1 MTLRPLVVGEAPS
14 RTSKAPL
21 DGSSGRRLAS
31 LAGVPHGELAARFE
45 LANLLDRW
53 PGRGSGSG
61 AAFPSAEAR
70 AAAASMEVEGRKVVL
85 LGKRVASAFGVVAGL
100 LSVVRH
106 RGGEVLVLPHPSG
119 ASRWWNSPG
128 NRTLAEI
135 AIRSFV
141 GEGPGADRNA
151 ISGAGRWRFDGE
163 VADAFDEMLGRS
175 VPDYVGMRRVVTE
188 LARRFARPGSRI
200 VDLGCS
206 RGEAIA
212 DLVDSLDDRDLRFV
226 GCEVSAPMRDA
237 AIRRFAGRPN
247 VEIVDV
253 DLARAYPAG
262 PPASVVLAVLVAQF
276 VPIEHRHRLFR
287 NARLNVEPTGAFLL
301 VEKVIGSASEIDD
314 VLVDVHHADKRRA
327 GYTDEEVRRKRLA
340 LQGVMVPLTAEWNES
355 MLRSAGFRS
364 VECVWRRLNFAAWL
378 ALP

>member
-1 MTLRPLVVGEAPS
+1 MNLRTLVVGEAPS
-14 RTSKAPL
+14 RTSTAPL
-21 DGSSGRRLAS
+21 DGPSGRRLAA
-31 LAGVPHGELAARFE
+31 LAGVPFEELPARFE
-45 LANLLDRW
+45 LTNLLDRW
-53 PGRGSGSG
+53 PGRGSGPG
-61 AAFPSAEAR
+61 AAFPRAEAR
-70 AAAASMEVEGRKVVL
+70 AAAASMEIEGRRVVL
-85 LGKRVASAFGVVAGL
+85 LGKRVASAFGVVGDL
-100 LSVVRH
+100 LDVVEH
-106 RGGEVLVLPHPSG
+106 RGAEVLVLPHPSG
-119 ASRWWNSPG
+119 ASRWWNSPDG
-128 NRTLAEI
+128 RARAE
-135 AIRSFV
+135 AALRSFV
-141 GEGPGADRNA
+141 GDRPAPDRNR
-151 ISGAGRWRFDGE
+151 IEGAGKWRFDGE

-212 DLVDSLDDRDLRFV
+212 DLVDSLSDRDLRFV

-237 AIRRFAGRPN
+237 AIRRFEGREN

-253 DLARAYPAG
+253 DLCRAYPSG

-276 VPIEHRHRLFR
+276 VPIEHRHRMFR
-287 NARLNVEPTGAFLL
+287 NVRQSIEPTGAFLL
-301 VEKVIGSASEIDD
+301 VEKVIGASSEIDD

-327 GYTDEEVRRKRLA
+327 GYSDEEVRRKRLA
-340 LQGVMVPLTAEWNES
+340 LRGVMVPLTAEWNES

-364 VECVWRRLNFAAWL
+364 VECVWRRLNFAAWI